1 MLTFNFDRPITLCHG
16 SGDGKTSACW
26 MTAISLY
33 SNKNWG
39 DHPHCVAPTIQSF
52 ARSTNDNM
60 TDEARGRLIG
70 PHLFAPIGTARF
82 NPTTGQ
88 YFEPIDIAERR
99 ALIALRFSFQDAW
112 PTILEAFG
120 TPELSSL
127 ASELRAVVLENRAD
141 CAKFEPLLRRVC
153 SLLPTPSLAD
163 LAYAT
168 LAALAYA
175 TLATIAYATTAT
187 IAYATLATIAART
200 ASYATDFASRA
211 SSTDPLA
218 PRLMEAREAVF
229 ARSVQCVLEMCKV
242 DCSAPIEPDLS
253 GIERVRRVCA
263 R

>member
-1 MLTFNFDRPITLCHG
+1 MLTFHFDRPITLCHG

-33 SNKNWG
+33 ANKNWG
-39 DHPHCVAPTIQSF
+39 DHPECVAPTIQSF
-52 ARSTNDNM
+52 ARPTNDNM

-82 NPTTGQ
+82 DPTTGQ

-99 ALIALRFSFQDAW
+99 ALISLRFAYQDAW
-112 PTILEAFG
+112 PTILEVFE
-120 TPELSSL
+120 TSELSSL
-127 ASELRAVVLENRAD
+127 AIEMRAVVLERRAD
-141 CAKFEPLLRRVC
+141 CDKFEPLLRRVV
-153 SLLPTPSLAD
+153 SHLPAPS
-163 LAYAT
+163 
-168 LAALAYA
+168 
-175 TLATIAYATTAT
+175 
-187 IAYATLATIAART
+187 
-200 ASYATDFASRA
+200 ASYAAAYAAYAAPSAAYAATAAASAATASAAYAAAPFASRA

-242 DCSAPIEPDLS
+242 DCSAPIGPDLS

>member
-1 MLTFNFDRPITLCHG
+1 MLNFHFDRPITLCHG

-33 SNKNWG
+33 ANKNWG
-39 DHPHCVAPTIQSF
+39 DHPECVAPTIQSF
-52 ARSTNDNM
+52 ARPTNDNM

-82 NPTTGQ
+82 DPTTGQ

-99 ALIALRFSFQDAW
+99 ALISLRFAYQDAW
-112 PTILEAFG
+112 PTILEVFE
-120 TPELSSL
+120 TSELSSL
-127 ASELRAVVLENRAD
+127 AIEMRAVVLENRAD

-153 SLLPTPSLAD
+153 SLLPAPSA
-163 LAYAT
+163 AYA
-168 LAALAYA
+168 AYA
-175 TLATIAYATTAT
+175 APSAAYASAAAASAATASA
-187 IAYATLATIAART
+187 AYAAAP
-200 ASYATDFASRA
+200 FASRA

-242 DCSAPIEPDLS
+242 DCSAPIGPDLS